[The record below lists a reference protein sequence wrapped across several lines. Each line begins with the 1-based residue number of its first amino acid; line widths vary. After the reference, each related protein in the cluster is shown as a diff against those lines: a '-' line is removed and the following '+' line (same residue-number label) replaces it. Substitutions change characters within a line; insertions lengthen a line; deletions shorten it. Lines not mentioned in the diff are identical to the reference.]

1 MASGER
7 GAFLRALAQAEPPEP
22 FRYRSAELRTFCELS
37 RVVEALCKVPFCSV
51 FLSPVASVGR

>member
-7 GAFLRALAQAEPPEP
+7 GAFLRALARAEPPEP

-37 RVVEALCKVPFCSV
+37 RVVEG
-51 FLSPVASVGR
+51 FL